1 MSFPFPPPPPFE
13 QVREIRT
20 SRGGLA
26 RTAALAVLL
35 SLISGFIGG
44 VIATQVD
51 ESTGS
56 SSNEPYTQV
65 TAPPVVSDAESS
77 DLSGVAQ
84 AAQRLANSVVTIS
97 SSVDSGLSEGEATG
111 TGVVVTSD
119 GEILTNAHVV
129 DGATEVR
136 VRFAG
141 DTEPVVAEVLAADA
155 GNDLALLKVNATG
168 LTAATFAKP
177 GSVRVGDQVVAIGY
191 ALALDG
197 GPSVTTGIVS
207 AMKRTIFTE
216 SGALNSLIQTDA
228 AISSGNS
235 GGPLAN
241 MRGEVVGINTAV
253 ARGDTNSSA
262 NNIGFAI
269 SVDEVLAVLEQ
280 LREQAAGDARA
291 EGFLGVSLEPR
302 TDGGVGSIISNV
314 QSGSPAQEAGI
325 VTGDIVLA
333 VDGEPVNGQAGLVA
347 AIRDRSPGDSVSIE
361 LVRNGERLT
370 LTASHCHTG
379 GPTPRLTARA
389 APYGAPSPTVRQTH
403 VQLNAREIPTS
414 GVVETGALAVGGV
427 VLGGVPI
434 A

>member
-1 MSFPFPPPPPFE
+1 MSFPFPPPSPYE
-13 QVREIRT
+13 QARERNT
-20 SRGGLA
+20 SRTGVA
-26 RTAALAVLL
+26 RVAALAVLL

-51 ESTGS
+51 ESSDTAS
-56 SSNEPYTQV
+56 DKPFTQV
-65 TAPPVVSDAESS
+65 TAAPVVSDVEQ
-77 DLSGVAQ
+77 DELSGVAQ

-111 TGVVVTSD
+111 TGVVVTSN

-129 DGATEVR
+129 DGASEVR

-141 DTEPVVAEVLAADA
+141 ETEPVVADVVAADS
-155 GNDLALLKVNATG
+155 GNDLALLRVNASG

-197 GPSVTTGIVS
+197 GPSITTGIVS
-207 AMKRTIFTE
+207 ALKRTIFTE

-241 MRGEVVGINTAV
+241 MRGDVVGINTAV

-269 SVDEVLAVLEQ
+269 SVDEVLAVLQQ
-280 LREQAAGDARA
+280 LRDQASGDARE

-302 TDGGVGSIISNV
+302 SDGGVGSIISTV
-314 QSGSPAQEAGI
+314 QPGSPAQEAGI
-325 VTGDIVLA
+325 VVGDIVLA

-347 AIRDRSPGDSVSIE
+347 AIRDRSPGDSISIE
-361 LVRNGERLT
+361 LVRDGERLT
-370 LTASHCHTG
+370 VTATLVAR
-379 GPTPRLTARA
+379 PR
-389 APYGAPSPTVRQTH
+389 S
-403 VQLNAREIPTS
+403 
-414 GVVETGALAVGGV
+414 
-427 VLGGVPI
+427 
-434 A
+434 

>member
-44 VIATQVD
+44 VVATQVD

-129 DGATEVR
+129 EGATEVR

-370 LTASHCHTG
+370 LTATLVAR
-379 GPTPRLTARA
+379 PRD
-389 APYGAPSPTVRQTH
+389 
-403 VQLNAREIPTS
+403 
-414 GVVETGALAVGGV
+414 
-427 VLGGVPI
+427 
-434 A
+434 

>member
-1 MSFPFPPPPPFE
+1 MSFPFPPPSPVE
-13 QVREIRT
+13 SVRERGA
-20 SRGGLA
+20 SRVGLA
-26 RTAALAVLL
+26 RIAALAVLL

-51 ESTGS
+51 ESAS
-56 SSNEPYTQV
+56 SSSDEPYTQI
-65 TAPPVVSDAESS
+65 TAAPVVSDADSS
-77 DLSGVAQ
+77 EVSGVAQ
-84 AAQRLANSVVTIS
+84 AAQRIANSVVTIS
-97 SSVDSGLSEGEATG
+97 SSVDGGVTEGEATG
-111 TGVVVTSD
+111 TGVVVTSG

-129 DGATEVR
+129 EGASEVR

-141 DTEPVVAEVLAADA
+141 DTEPVIATVLAADA
-155 GNDLALLKVNATG
+155 GNDLAVLQVNAAG

-207 AMKRTIFTE
+207 ALRRTIFTD

-235 GGPLAN
+235 GGPLVN

-280 LREQAAGDARA
+280 LRSQASGDARE

-302 TDGGVGSIISNV
+302 IDGGVGSIISTV
-314 QSGSPAQEAGI
+314 QAGSPAKQAGF
-325 VTGDIVLA
+325 VVGDIVLA

-347 AIRDRSPGDSVSIE
+347 AIRDRSPGDSITID
-361 LVRNGERLT
+361 LVRDGERLT
-370 LTASHCHTG
+370 LTATLVAR
-379 GPTPRLTARA
+379 PRD
-389 APYGAPSPTVRQTH
+389 
-403 VQLNAREIPTS
+403 
-414 GVVETGALAVGGV
+414 
-427 VLGGVPI
+427 
-434 A
+434 

>member
-347 AIRDRSPGDSVSIE
+347 AIRDRSPGDSVLIE

-370 LTASHCHTG
+370 LTATLVAR
-379 GPTPRLTARA
+379 PRD
-389 APYGAPSPTVRQTH
+389 
-403 VQLNAREIPTS
+403 
-414 GVVETGALAVGGV
+414 
-427 VLGGVPI
+427 
-434 A
+434 